1 MPGFAEFDKH
11 DSSFNMKLS
20 KKEVKEQFY
29 KNKAYDYI
37 ESLGITTYMVNYKVI
52 GNKLVF
58 YYNIMI
64 DNKAFTIKRIV
75 NLDNYFYNDTKVR
88 INKRT
93 GILFNGT
100 NFVDF

>member
-1 MPGFAEFDKH
+1 MLD
-11 DSSFNMKLS
+11 
-20 KKEVKEQFY
+20 
-29 KNKAYDYI
+29 NKAY
-37 ESLGITTYMVNYKVI
+37 
-52 GNKLVF
+52 
-58 YYNIMI
+58 
-64 DNKAFTIKRIV
+64 TIKRIV